1 MPPEA
6 GPDWVEAEVIEV
18 CRPDRPDHPLLRPH
32 VVVLRERNGTRRLPM
47 YTGSAEA
54 IALACC
60 LDAGEMPGPRIYQLA
75 ANLLAA
81 AGSRI
86 TEVRIT
92 GLAEGVFHAVAVVEA
107 PGGAVQVDARPSDAV
122 NLAVLSGAPIRVD
135 AAILDDPVVDSH
147 PEWEQYPAR
156 LADLAAEERQRR
168 ADSQGR
174 LREHEKPARVR
185 TDGTFAAE

>member
-1 MPPEA
+1 MPSEA

-18 CRPDRPDHPLLRPH
+18 CRPDGPDHPLLRPH
-32 VVVLRERNGTRRLPM
+32 VVVLRERDGTRRLPM

-54 IALACC
+54 IALACS
-60 LDAGEMPGPRIYQLA
+60 LDAEEMPRPKAYQLA
-75 ANLLAA
+75 ADLLGAA
-81 AGSRI
+81 ASRLA
-86 TEVRIT
+86 EVRIT
-92 GLAEGVFHAVAVVEA
+92 ALAEGVFHAVAVVEVT
-107 PGGAVQVDARPSDAV
+107 GGAVEVDARPSDAV

-168 ADSQGR
+168 ADSQAR
-174 LREHEKPARVR
+174 LREHEGPP
-185 TDGTFAAE
+185 ESEP

>member
-1 MPPEA
+1 
-6 GPDWVEAEVIEV
+6 
-18 CRPDRPDHPLLRPH
+18 
-32 VVVLRERNGTRRLPM
+32 M

-60 LDAGEMPGPRIYQLA
+60 LDAGEIPGPRIYQLA

-92 GLAEGVFHAVAVVEA
+92 RLAEGVFHAVAVVEA
-107 PGGAVQVDARPSDAV
+107 PGGAVEVDARPSDAV

-168 ADSQGR
+168 ADSQAR
-174 LREHEKPARVR
+174 LRDHESPPSPNPDGAMNGEVAPCENGEPYTRSHSACGGNRVPLVPL
-185 TDGTFAAE
+185 AL

>member
-1 MPPEA
+1 
-6 GPDWVEAEVIEV
+6 
-18 CRPDRPDHPLLRPH
+18 
-32 VVVLRERNGTRRLPM
+32 
-47 YTGSAEA
+47 
-54 IALACC
+54 
-60 LDAGEMPGPRIYQLA
+60 MPGPRIYQLA

-92 GLAEGVFHAVAVVEA
+92 RLAEGVFYAVAVVEA
-107 PGGAVQVDARPSDAV
+107 PGGAVEVDARPSDAV
-122 NLAVLSGAPIRVD
+122 NLAVLSGALIRVD

-168 ADSQGR
+168 ADSQAR
-174 LREHEKPARVR
+174 LREHERPPESEPTALSPLSELG
-185 TDGTFAAE
+185 DA

>member
-1 MPPEA
+1 
-6 GPDWVEAEVIEV
+6 VEAEVIEV

-32 VVVLRERNGTRRLPM
+32 VVVLRERNGTRRLPT

-60 LDAGEMPGPRIYQLA
+60 LDAGEMPGPRIY
-75 ANLLAA
+75 
-81 AGSRI
+81 
-86 TEVRIT
+86 
-92 GLAEGVFHAVAVVEA
+92 
-107 PGGAVQVDARPSDAV
+107 
-122 NLAVLSGAPIRVD
+122 RVD

-168 ADSQGR
+168 ADSQAR
-174 LREHEKPARVR
+174 LREHESPPGSEPTALSPLSELG
-185 TDGTFAAE
+185 DA